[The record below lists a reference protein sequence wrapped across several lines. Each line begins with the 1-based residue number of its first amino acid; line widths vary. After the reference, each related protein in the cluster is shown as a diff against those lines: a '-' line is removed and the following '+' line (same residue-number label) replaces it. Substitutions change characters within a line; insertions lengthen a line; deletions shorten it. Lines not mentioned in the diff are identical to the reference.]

1 MAGNKT
7 SAPGFLSN
15 FTFRLS
21 PACQM
26 GMWVR
31 WYSEEVTRP
40 SASRGSTLSHQ
51 HSVLKG
57 PSCWH
62 SLLNP
67 RLQYP
72 PHWNRQTCFSLAGA
86 KCSSHLK
93 FGIINR
99 KRLNIIVHW
108 HLLHIQVH
116 AWLYM
121 VDLILGSSPTP
132 SSQHTESTQLWTH
145 FTAPSSYTKADL
157 KLSTKTST
165 HHSVFFLVH
174 SLFQP
179 TILAYGNCLKLW
191 DLRKTGSMRVR
202 ITVCSILTSA
212 ARCLI
217 EASSH

>member
-1 MAGNKT
+1 MEQMQTKVSTHRKLINK
-7 SAPGFLSN
+7 SKSN
-15 FTFRLS
+15 VFDPEWFISIR
-21 PACQM
+21 
-26 GMWVR
+26 
-31 WYSEEVTRP
+31 
-40 SASRGSTLSHQ
+40 
-51 HSVLKG
+51 
-57 PSCWH
+57 
-62 SLLNP
+62 
-67 RLQYP
+67 
-72 PHWNRQTCFSLAGA
+72 FSLNKVLFF

-93 FGIINR
+93 FGIIKR

-132 SSQHTESTQLWTH
+132 CSQHTESTQLWTH

-157 KLSTKTST
+157 KLSTKTSI

-179 TILAYGNCLKLW
+179 TIISYGNCLKLW
-191 DLRKTGSMRVR
+191 GLRKTGSMCVR